1 MGVDTVIVNVK
12 AKNKYQAYRAVGCDP
27 ITSIFGAFLNTLQG
41 IPEGWAGILSVTI
54 KYDEE

>member
-1 MGVDTVIVNVK
+1 MVVEMK
-12 AKNKYQAYRAVGCDP
+12 AKNKYQAYRAVECDP

-41 IPEGWAGILSVTI
+41 IPKGWAGILSVTI

>member
-1 MGVDTVIVNVK
+1 MIVNVK